1 MSVHIFDTEDRE
13 GMPVQIRMG
22 WDRPLQRS
30 FMTVEWLSE
39 RDEEDERPQMLNVYN
54 KTGLISLGKKL
65 LEFGI
70 SVPSEM
76 FEEVAVDERFNAGN
90 RIVRHN
96 VVDGKYRKEVLNE
109 V

>member
-1 MSVHIFDTEDRE
+1 MSVHLFDTEDQE

-39 RDEEDERPQMLNVYN
+39 RDEEDERPQMLSVYN
-54 KTGLISLGKKL
+54 KTGLILLRNKL

-70 SVPSEM
+70 TVPSEM
-76 FEEVAVDERFNAGN
+76 FEEVSVDERFNAGN
-90 RIVRHN
+90 KMVRHK
-96 VVDGKYRKEVLNE
+96 VIDGKHQQEVLNE
-109 V
+109 G